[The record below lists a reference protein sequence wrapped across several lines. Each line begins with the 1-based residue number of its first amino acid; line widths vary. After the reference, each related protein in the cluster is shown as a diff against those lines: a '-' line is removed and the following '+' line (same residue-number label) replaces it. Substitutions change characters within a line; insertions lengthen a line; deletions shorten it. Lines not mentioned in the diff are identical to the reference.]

1 MNNDKIYNDEWSITL
16 VEDYQPFDNERKI
29 DLGYA
34 KATYFMA
41 NAEWFYG
48 KNAIA
53 YNYSVDLSQGK
64 FKNFDFSDEETFE
77 SDEFFN
83 ALEEVR
89 IEIEDQIQ
97 SELIII

>member
-1 MNNDKIYNDEWSITL
+1 MNNDKIYNDEWRMTL
-16 VEDYQPFDNERKI
+16 VEDYQPFKGEREI

-34 KATYFMA
+34 KATYSMTKA
-41 NAEWFYG
+41 GWLYG
-48 KNAIA
+48 EDAIQ
-53 YNYSVDLSQGK
+53 YDYSIDLSQGK